1 MLFPDVEVRRSVGCR
16 VHRIKEVVMLDVEFL
31 QNHSRYRLRISEAE
45 LVCLGNGPIYSPI
58 LDPGFHFDI
67 LLLSAGGS
75 GGIIEGI

>member
-1 MLFPDVEVRRSVGCR
+1 MFPVGEGRRIAGCGS
-16 VHRIKEVVMLDVEFL
+16 HFLKEVVMLDVEFL